1 MKLPN
6 GYGSVTKLSGNRRK
20 PYLARVTLGWITDE
34 QTGKTVQNRVP
45 LGTFKTKKEAL
56 QALAEYGANPYDIQN
71 AAMTLAEL
79 YDKWTAAYFPTLES
93 ESSCRTI
100 KSAWSYCHAIAGMR
114 VKDLRAR
121 HIKGIMEDGY
131 IIPSRG
137 ANKGEK
143 VLASAGT
150 KSRIKSMFNLMLDYA
165 LEYEL
170 VDKNYARTFE
180 LSDDIIKE
188 KEEAKRGHIIFQDS
202 EMQTLWDNVG
212 KFRFVD
218 WVLIQCYMGWRPQ
231 ELAILELEDVHLDE
245 RYIVGGMKTQAGRHR
260 MVPIHPKIFDLVKK
274 NYGQALELGSHRL
287 FNDPDSPKGGM
298 AITYDKYAGRFDK
311 VIAALKL
318 RDDHRP
324 HDPRMTFIT
333 MAKKAEVDEYTIKK
347 LVGHRITD
355 ITEVA
360 YTDRDLEWLR
370 AELEKI
376 P

>member
-131 IIPSRG
+131 IMPAGVHVSSCVVPLSSVNSPPSKIQRPDLP
-137 ANKGEK
+137 AAFVALPLVE
-143 VLASAGT
+143 VL
-150 KSRIKSMFNLMLDYA
+150 
-165 LEYEL
+165 
-170 VDKNYARTFE
+170 
-180 LSDDIIKE
+180 
-188 KEEAKRGHIIFQDS
+188 
-202 EMQTLWDNVG
+202 
-212 KFRFVD
+212 
-218 WVLIQCYMGWRPQ
+218 
-231 ELAILELEDVHLDE
+231 
-245 RYIVGGMKTQAGRHR
+245 
-260 MVPIHPKIFDLVKK
+260 
-274 NYGQALELGSHRL
+274 
-287 FNDPDSPKGGM
+287 
-298 AITYDKYAGRFDK
+298 
-311 VIAALKL
+311 
-318 RDDHRP
+318 
-324 HDPRMTFIT
+324 
-333 MAKKAEVDEYTIKK
+333 
-347 LVGHRITD
+347 
-355 ITEVA
+355 
-360 YTDRDLEWLR
+360 
-370 AELEKI
+370 
-376 P
+376 

>member
-20 PYLARVTLGWITDE
+20 PYLARVTLGWTTDE

-45 LGTFKTKKEAL
+45 LGTFKTKREAL

-114 VKDLRAR
+114 VKVPACR

-170 VDKNYARTFE
+170 VDKNYSRTFE

-188 KEEAKRGHIIFQDS
+188 KEEAKRGHI
-202 EMQTLWDNVG
+202 
-212 KFRFVD
+212 
-218 WVLIQCYMGWRPQ
+218 CHP
-231 ELAILELEDVHLDE
+231 LE
-245 RYIVGGMKTQAGRHR
+245 
-260 MVPIHPKIFDLVKK
+260 
-274 NYGQALELGSHRL
+274 NS
-287 FNDPDSPKGGM
+287 
-298 AITYDKYAGRFDK
+298 
-311 VIAALKL
+311 
-318 RDDHRP
+318 DH
-324 HDPRMTFIT
+324 
-333 MAKKAEVDEYTIKK
+333 
-347 LVGHRITD
+347 
-355 ITEVA
+355 
-360 YTDRDLEWLR
+360 
-370 AELEKI
+370 
-376 P
+376 